1 MLELDTSLPSIRT
14 IQSLIKDKK
23 EVEMKLVTDDLLVG
37 RIFWQDTECVSLID
51 REDKKIMIWRQAIV
65 FIKPKS

>member
-1 MLELDTSLPSIRT
+1 MLELDTNLPSIRT

-51 REDKKIMIWRQAIV
+51 REENKIIVWRQAIA